1 MNVTNL
7 IMSASRFFSCRFM
20 RTVDQA
26 AIGDEI
32 ADVGEAMDVFDFVED
47 DQ

>member
-1 MNVTNL
+1 MGT
-7 IMSASRFFSCRFM
+7 F
-20 RTVDQA
+20 DEA

-47 DQ
+47 NP